1 MACNTYD
8 DIIDCSMSVGGIQK
22 VFIFPFGSLY
32 DYVYSDDNL
41 SYISDYKINNLAAEI
56 LCQKNTVLSE
66 TIDRQATDMYSYNL
80 SLSISKMEWEKRSE
94 IFKLIRGKL
103 TIIVKDENGK
113 CWIMGKN
120 TPARLSS
127 YDASTGE
134 TNGESVYQISFSN
147 IDKKPIKQIKCYDT
161 NCAISVFGQ
170 EIRQSYFQINYAST
184 YDFSGTYE
192 LLGDIIT
199 RDVTPITPLDPTNW
213 TNPLIL
219 AGDTA
224 TIESI
229 VNPNGN
235 TVVNLYYDSGTDVAL
250 IVMHSTDTS
259 YPFMSIGEQPIQ
271 GIVSI
276 DVNLQTTISTALTG
290 VVITVTDE
298 SLAVIYSE
306 PLGDAVTGTG
316 LSGIAENSFINVSTL
331 YPLGQTFTVSVEFLG
346 ESCTFNEYEYTYEP
360 SSECQ
365 LLNEYSLHNGKHY
378 SVVVDKLT
386 EVPAYREMT
395 IVIGEYQFNLYNNY
409 NDYHNTFTTLQSHI
423 LGSLSSYPDL
433 NITNVTVTEQ
443 PKTWTLTF
451 DSVNDDDLD
460 LYVYTRGNDSTFI
473 DDVDLI
479 DIRKYLG
486 TRSTVLALQ
495 TTCPSDSRL
504 TIINGNIGAEIYGD
518 VATYPD
524 TIIDVRLEEVFPF
537 TNAVT
542 NSIGIDITNWQETD
556 TVAVSNDSIS
566 CPDVLNN
573 FTIDTCFDL
582 VKRIE
587 ENHYYLFSIQTTNIG
602 DSITFDTSDSGL
614 ITVVLPSD
622 ITPANYPDFG
632 DFMKHS
638 VPTLYSAN
646 LQFDAIAETFYLEVI
661 TTRGNVINSV
671 TADNT
676 STPFVEEQNFDENIF
691 QIESKQHPDIDITWI
706 TDTAYQTGL
715 TVAGKVKDYSNF
727 DRRVEYK
734 YADFNYDSGS
744 DLFEVNF
751 LFNSPSQ
758 GYTFEFFYNPFPQVP
773 TPADYTMTIAPS
785 TFNDSVALFSTLI
798 TVANIR
804 YIRIRNGQGY
814 EQIIRWN
821 GTTQQ
826 DVSIDVNYTI
836 LFKEVYGRFDYFKV
850 LYTKGVPQPNPSF
863 IRTSINCP
871 SPDFD
876 VLQFLAATGIT
887 DEVIIDALDVFVT
900 TLKDNSLWTRFDAI
914 YPFVGGTVFTHKFNL
929 KNPLDSNA
937 AFRLLFTGGF
947 THNSNGITPNGINAY
962 ANTYYDESVHSALN
976 DKHISI
982 YSRINLL
989 GQYTDMAAYNGSTA
1003 ATDIS
1008 PRFFSSGERC
1018 LMRNSNVS
1026 GSNYLNTNS
1035 LGFFLNNRVDASN
1048 VRGRQNATL
1057 QFMASPSVAL
1067 VNVPYYIGANNL
1079 NGTAGSYSVRNLAF
1093 ASIGRGF
1100 SDAESLIFYNAVQTL
1115 QTALSRQV

>member
-1 MACNTYD
+1 MSCNTYEN
-8 DIIDCSMSVGGIQK
+8 IVDCTMSIGGVSK
-22 VFIFPFGSLY
+22 VYIFPFGSVY
-32 DYVYSDDNL
+32 DYSYTDDNL
-41 SYISDYKINNLAAEI
+41 SKITDFKISTLAAE
-56 LCQKNTVLSE
+56 LKVKGSSTLEE
-66 TIDRQATDMYSYNL
+66 TLERGSADVYTHNL
-80 SLSISKMEWEKRSE
+80 SLTVQKLEWEKRAE
-94 IFKLIRGKL
+94 LVKLIRGKL
-103 TIIVKDENGK
+103 TIIVKDRNGK
-113 CWIMGKN
+113 CWIIGKN
-120 TPARLSS
+120 TPVKLAEFNQTTDSR
-127 YDASTGE
+127 A
-134 TNGESVYQISFSN
+134 GESVYNLSIVGS
-147 IDKKPIKQIKCYDT
+147 DKEAVKEIRCYDT

-170 EIRQSYFQINYAST
+170 EIRQSYFQINDAST
-184 YDFSGTYE
+184 FDFTGLYE
-192 LLGDIIT
+192 LLGDTIT
-199 RDVTPITPLDPTNW
+199 RGTTPLSPLDPTNW

-224 TIESI
+224 TMASI
-229 VNPNGN
+229 ANPNGN
-235 TVVNLYYDSGTDVAL
+235 TVTNLYYDSGTDVAL
-250 IVMHSTDTS
+250 IVFHSTDTS
-259 YPFMSIGEQPIQ
+259 YPFMSIGGQAIP

-298 SLAVIYSE
+298 SLTVIYSE

-346 ESCTFNEYEYTYEP
+346 EACTFNDYEYTYEP
-360 SSECQ
+360 SNECQ

-409 NDYHNTFTTLQSHI
+409 NDYHNSFTTLQSHI
-423 LGSLSSYPDL
+423 LGSLASYPDL

-451 DSVNDDDLD
+451 DSIDDDDLD

-473 DDVDLI
+473 DDADLVDL
-479 DIRKYLG
+479 RKYLG
-486 TRSTVLALQ
+486 SRSTALALQ
-495 TTCPSDSRL
+495 TVGPSDSEL

-518 VATYPD
+518 FGVYPD
-524 TIIDVRLEEVFPF
+524 VIIDTRLEEVFPY

-542 NSIGIDITNWQETD
+542 NSIGIDINDWQETD
-556 TVAVSNDSIS
+556 TVTVSNVSVS
-566 CPDVLNN
+566 CPDVTNN

-582 VKRIE
+582 IKRIE
-587 ENHYYLFSIQTTNIG
+587 DNHYYLFSIQTINIG

-632 DFMKHS
+632 DFMKNS
-638 VPTLYSAN
+638 VPTLYNAN
-646 LQFDAIAETFYLEVI
+646 LQFDAITETFYLEVI
-661 TTRGNVINSV
+661 TTRGNIISSV

-676 STPFVEEQNFDENIF
+676 STPFVEEHNFDETIF

-715 TVAGKVKDYSNF
+715 SVAGKVKDYSNF

-734 YADFNYDSGS
+734 YCDFNYNSGS
-744 DLFEVNF
+744 DTFTVNF
-751 LFNSPSQ
+751 LFNSASQ
-758 GYTFEFFYNPFPQVP
+758 GYTFEFFYVFPFVP
-773 TPADYTMTIAPS
+773 SVAPYTMTIAPS
-785 TFNDSVALFSTLI
+785 TPSDTLGAFSTLLFN
-798 TVANIR
+798 TAIR
-804 YIRIRNGQGY
+804 YIRIRSGNGY
-814 EQIIRWN
+814 EQIVKWN
-821 GTTQQ
+821 GLTQQ
-826 DVSIDVNYTI
+826 NISIDVNYSI

-850 LYTKGVPQPNPSF
+850 LYTKGIPQPNPSF

-876 VLQFLAATGIT
+876 VMQFADATGIV
-887 DEVIIDALDVFVT
+887 DETIIDALDVFVT
-900 TLKDNSLWTRFDAI
+900 TLKDNSLWDRFDAI
-914 YPFVGGTVFTHKFNL
+914 YPFVGGTAFTHKFNL
-929 KNPLDSNA
+929 KNPLDSDS
-937 AFRLLFTGGF
+937 AFRLLFTGGW
-947 THNSNGITPNGINAY
+947 THNSNGVTPNGINAY
-962 ANTYYDESVHSALN
+962 ANTYYSETTNSLLN

-989 GQYTDMAAYNGSTA
+989 GQWTDMAAYNGTNA

-1018 LMRNSNVS
+1018 LVRNSNVS

-1035 LGFFLNNRVDASN
+1035 FGLFLNNRIDSGN
-1048 VRGRQNATL
+1048 VRMRQNATL
-1057 QFMASPSVAL
+1057 NVIASPSVAL

-1079 NGTAGSYSVRNLAF
+1079 NGTAGSYSIRNLSF

-1100 SDAESLIFYNAVQTL
+1100 SDAESLIVYNAVQTL

>member
-1 MACNTYD
+1 MSCNTYEN
-8 DIIDCSMSVGGIQK
+8 IVDCTMSIGGVSK
-22 VFIFPFGSLY
+22 VYIFPFGSVY
-32 DYVYSDDNL
+32 DYSYTDDNL
-41 SYISDYKINNLAAEI
+41 SKITDFKITTLAAE
-56 LCQKNTVLSE
+56 LKVKGSSTLEEVLERGSNDVY
-66 TIDRQATDMYSYNL
+66 THNL
-80 SLSISKMEWEKRSE
+80 SLTVQKLEWEKRAE
-94 IFKLIRGKL
+94 LVKLIRGKL
-103 TIIVKDENGK
+103 TIIVKDRNGK
-113 CWIMGKN
+113 CWIIGKN
-120 TPARLSS
+120 SPVKLADFNQTTDSRA
-127 YDASTGE
+127 
-134 TNGESVYQISFSN
+134 GESVYNLSIVGS
-147 IDKKPIKQIKCYDT
+147 DKEAVKEIRCYDT
-161 NCAISVFGQ
+161 NCAISVSGT
-170 EIRQSYFQINYAST
+170 EVRQSFFQINDAST

-199 RDVTPITPLDPTNW
+199 RDTTPLSPLDPTNW

-235 TVVNLYYDSGTDVAL
+235 TVVNLYYDSGLDIAL

-259 YPFMSIGEQPIQ
+259 YPFMSIGEQPIP

-298 SLAVIYSE
+298 SLTVIYSE

-316 LSGIAENSFINVSTL
+316 LSGIAENSYINVSTL

-346 ESCTFNEYEYTYEP
+346 EACTFNEYEYVYEP

-409 NDYHNTFTTLQSHI
+409 NDYHNTFATLQSHI
-423 LGSLSSYPDL
+423 LGSLASYPDL

-451 DSVNDDDLD
+451 DSIDDNDLD

-479 DIRKYLG
+479 DIRKFLG
-486 TRSTVLALQ
+486 SRSTVLALQ
-495 TTCPSDSRL
+495 TTCPADSRL

-518 VATYPD
+518 VAAYPD
-524 TIIDVRLEEVFPF
+524 ALFDVRLEEVFPY

-542 NSIGIDITNWQETD
+542 NSIGIDITDWFETD
-556 TVAVSNDSIS
+556 TVAVSNDSVS

-582 VKRIE
+582 IKRIE

-614 ITVVLPSD
+614 ITVVLPYD

-632 DFMKHS
+632 DFMKNS

-661 TTRGNVINSV
+661 TTRGNVISSV

-691 QIESKQHPDIDITWI
+691 KIESKQHPDIDITWI

-715 TVAGKVKDYSNF
+715 NVAGKVKDYSNF

-734 YADFNYDSGS
+734 YADFNYDSGA
-744 DLFEVNF
+744 DTFTVNF
-751 LFNSPSQ
+751 LFNSASQ
-758 GYTFEFFYNPFPQVP
+758 GYTFEFFYVFPFVP
-773 TPADYTMTIAPS
+773 SVAPYTMTIAPS
-785 TFNDSVALFSTLI
+785 TPSDTLGAFSTLLFN
-798 TVANIR
+798 TAIR
-804 YIRIRNGQGY
+804 YIRIRSGNGY
-814 EQIIRWN
+814 EQIIKWN
-821 GTTQQ
+821 GLTQQ

-876 VLQFLAATGIT
+876 VMQFADATGIT

-900 TLKDNSLWTRFDAI
+900 TLKFNSLWTRFDAI
-914 YPFVGGTVFTHKFNL
+914 YPFVGGTAFTHKFNL
-929 KNPLDSNA
+929 KNPLDSDS

-962 ANTYYDESVHSALN
+962 ANTYYSESVHSALN

-982 YSRINLL
+982 YSRINIL
-989 GQYTDMAAYNGSTA
+989 GQYTDMASYNGSNA

-1008 PRFFSSGERC
+1008 PRFFTSGERC
-1018 LMRNSNVS
+1018 LMRNGNVA
-1026 GSNYLNTNS
+1026 GSSYLNNNS
-1035 LGFFLNNRVDASN
+1035 LGFFLNNRIDAFN

-1057 QFMASPSVAL
+1057 QLIASSSIAL
-1067 VNVPYYIGANNL
+1067 VAYPYFIGANNFA
-1079 NGTAGSYSVRNLAF
+1079 GTAGSYSIRNLAF

-1100 SDAESLIFYNAVQTL
+1100 SDAESLIVYNAVQTL